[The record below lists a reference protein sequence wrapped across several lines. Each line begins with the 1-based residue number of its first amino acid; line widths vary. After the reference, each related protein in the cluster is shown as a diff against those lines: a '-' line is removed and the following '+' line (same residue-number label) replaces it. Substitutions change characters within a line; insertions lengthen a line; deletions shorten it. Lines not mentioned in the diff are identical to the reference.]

1 MTQTELSDKVVITRS
16 RGGFA
21 KLDHLA
27 VIRVTGEDAPSYLQ
41 GRTSN
46 DVNALAIGQGQLTSF
61 LHRKGH
67 VIALF
72 SLHRLSRGGAV
83 EFLIV
88 CEPAQVGRILQE
100 LETYLFRERV
110 QFADISAQY
119 HLWTVQGS
127 LSAGV
132 VSDCGWNGELC
143 DEYSCSFD
151 EARSRYTINRSL
163 TGENGF
169 ILLLPVNDEAER
181 EGEALRNTAH
191 RAGMAQ
197 LEPADLEALR
207 IEAGIPLFGREV
219 SEQFLLPETALESV
233 AASYNKGCFQGQEVL
248 ARIKTYGAPKQALVG
263 LIFQTEVDRAFAP
276 DSIVVIDG
284 QEAGVIKSNAFSP
297 SRNCH
302 VALTYIARE
311 FRVPGVQVSL
321 RVLEPA
327 NAEQGSSKDK
337 VYDAVVAFLPLHT
350 PESNKQKAKRLY
362 DAALSEF
369 AGGSEAKSIEML
381 RHVVECDPH
390 FADAYESLGVI
401 LSRQNQLDEAI
412 ALMHRLAALDP
423 KSIMAHANLSLYYMQ
438 LNEIEKA
445 EEEKAIAMSI
455 RMSQIAREVVSKK
468 KEEEER
474 QHKVAVAQERLAMF
488 QQVLDIDT
496 DDLLANYGMGTA
508 LADLGKPAEAVPFL
522 AKAIQVKPSHTV
534 AWLALGKAF
543 EDLGDNDRA
552 VQTYEQGIATAAKR
566 GDITPMNEM
575 KLRMDEL
582 RQRLS
587 AKP

>member
-1 MTQTELSDKVVITRS
+1 MAQTKLAENVVITRS
-16 RGGFA
+16 RGGIA
-21 KLDHLA
+21 KLDDLA
-27 VIRVTGEDAPSYLQ
+27 IIRVAGEDATTYLQ

-46 DVNALAIGQGQLTSF
+46 DVNALSPGQGQLTSL

-67 VIALF
+67 VLALF
-72 SLHRLSRGGAV
+72 SLHKVSRDGAT
-83 EFLIV
+83 EYLIV
-88 CEPAQVGRILQE
+88 CDRTQAERILQE

-110 QFADISAQY
+110 QFGDVSSLY
-119 HLWTVQGS
+119 RVWTVQGS
-127 LSAGV
+127 LSPSV
-132 VSDCGWNGELC
+132 LRECGWSGDLP
-143 DEYSCSFD
+143 DEHSCHFD
-151 EARSRYTINRSL
+151 EKTARYTINKTLS
-163 TGENGF
+163 GENGF
-169 ILLLPVNDEAER
+169 VLLLPENDNTEAQE
-181 EGEALRNTAH
+181 EELRGAAD
-191 RAGMAQ
+191 RAGLAR
-197 LEPADLEALR
+197 LTPIDLETLR

-263 LIFQTEVDRAFAP
+263 LIFRTEVEREFP
-276 DSIVVIDG
+276 RDSLMVING
-284 QEAGVIKSNAFSP
+284 QEVGVIKSNVFSP

-311 FRVPGVQVSL
+311 YRIPGMQMSFRVVPAGTAVQDAQD
-321 RVLEPA
+321 PI
-327 NAEQGSSKDK
+327 
-337 VYDAVVAFLPLHT
+337 YDAVVAFLPLYT
-350 PESNKQKAKRLY
+350 PESNKERARRLY
-362 DAALSEF
+362 DAALAEF
-369 AGGSEAKSIEML
+369 ANGSEAKSIEML

-412 ALMHRLAALDP
+412 ALMHRLAELDP
-423 KSIMAHANLSLYYMQ
+423 KCIMAHANLSLYYMQ

-468 KEEEER
+468 KEDEER
-474 QHKVAVAQERLAMF
+474 QQKAAVAQERIEMF
-488 QQVLDIDT
+488 QQVLNIDEH
-496 DDLLANYGMGTA
+496 DLLANYGMGSA

-522 AKAIQVKPSHTV
+522 AKAIQVKPGHTV

-543 EDLGDNDRA
+543 EDLADIDRA
-552 VQTYEQGIATAAKR
+552 IQTYEQGIATAAKR

-575 KLRMDEL
+575 KARMEEL

>member
-1 MTQTELSDKVVITRS
+1 MAQAKLAENVVITRS
-16 RGGFA
+16 KGGIA
-21 KLDHLA
+21 KLDDLA
-27 VIRVTGEDAPSYLQ
+27 IIRVTGEDATSYLQ

-46 DVNALAIGQGQLTSF
+46 DVNALNPGQGQLTSL

-67 VIALF
+67 VQALF
-72 SLHRLSRGGAV
+72 SLHKLNRGGVV
-83 EFLIV
+83 EYLIV
-88 CEPAQVGRILQE
+88 CDRTQVERIVQE

-110 QFADISAQY
+110 QFGDVTS
-119 HLWTVQGS
+119 LFRVWTVQGA
-127 LSAGV
+127 LSASV
-132 VSDCGWNGELC
+132 LQECGWNADLP
-143 DEYSCSFD
+143 DEYSCHFD
-151 EARSRYTINRSL
+151 ENSARYTINKTL

-169 ILLLPVNDEAER
+169 VLLLPENDNAEAQE
-181 EGEALRNTAH
+181 EDLRTSAD
-191 RAGMAQ
+191 RAGLAM
-197 LEPADLEALR
+197 LTPCDLETLR
-207 IEAGIPLFGREV
+207 IEAGIPMFGREV

-263 LIFQTEVDRAFAP
+263 IIFRTEVESAFRQ
-276 DSIVVIDG
+276 DSLMVING
-284 QEAGVIKSNAFSP
+284 QEVGVIKSNVFSP

-311 FRVPGVQVSL
+311 YRIPGVQMSF
-321 RVLEPA
+321 RVVPPGTA
-327 NAEQGSSKDK
+327 VQNAPDPI
-337 VYDAVVAFLPLHT
+337 YDAVVAFLPLYT
-350 PESNKQKAKRLY
+350 PESNKERAKRLY
-362 DAALSEF
+362 DSALAEF

-412 ALMHRLAALDP
+412 ALMHRLAELDP
-423 KSIMAHANLSLYYMQ
+423 LSIMAHANLSLYYMQ

-468 KEEEER
+468 REEEER
-474 QHKVAVAQERLAMF
+474 QQKAAVAQERIDMF
-488 QQVLDIDT
+488 QQVLNIDEH
-496 DDLLANYGMGTA
+496 DLLANYGMGSA

-522 AKAIQVKPSHTV
+522 AKAIQVKPGHTV

-543 EDLGDNDRA
+543 EDLADVDRA
-552 VQTYEQGIATAAKR
+552 IQTYEQGIATAAKR

-575 KLRMDEL
+575 KARMVEL
-582 RQRLS
+582 RQRTS
-587 AKP
+587 TKA